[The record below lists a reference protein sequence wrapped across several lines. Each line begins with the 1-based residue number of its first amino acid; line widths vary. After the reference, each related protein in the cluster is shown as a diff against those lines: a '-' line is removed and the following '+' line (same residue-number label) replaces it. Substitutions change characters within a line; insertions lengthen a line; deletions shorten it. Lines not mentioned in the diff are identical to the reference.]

1 MKKILKKQKADDSNT
16 GISYPYPEMGDGE
29 DSSKQLLQAVL
40 VAFIGHLI
48 IIAALIFVPPLS
60 FKKSYTPTIVSVRMV
75 SLGDLRP
82 EGSSAKKAVVEA
94 VSEAKEAPA
103 EAKVS
108 PAEAKEAPAE
118 KPEIAKVAEPEVVVP
133 VVPEKKVAV
142 EKKPVAPPIPE
153 ERQPEVSLAPKETP
167 KVKPEEKPKVK
178 TSLKKETFQPSKVV
192 QSAIEQLEKQT
203 ESSRPQSLKD
213 TLARL
218 EKDVA
223 KASSRGSSGENS
235 QAGGG
240 GDGGNGG
247 GARGIGTGRG
257 FGGEGSGSAK
267 EVYDGLIVYHIQK
280 NWAFSEQLVRGRTN
294 LETLVGIK
302 ILPNGEIQDIWIDK
316 KSGNQYLDE
325 SAIRAIQKSNP
336 LPPLPRE
343 IGLYDYKVGLR
354 FTPKGLDI

>member
-1 MKKILKKQKADDSNT
+1 MKKILKKLKADDKNT
-16 GISYPYPEMGDGE
+16 GISNPYPEMGDGE
-29 DSSKQLLQAVL
+29 DTSGQFLQAVL

-82 EGSSAKKAVVEA
+82 EGSSAKKAAVEA
-94 VSEAKEAPA
+94 RPKVKES
-103 EAKVS
+103 S
-108 PAEAKEAPAE
+108 PE
-118 KPEIAKVAEPEVVVP
+118 KPESTAEAAEPEVVVP
-133 VVPEKKVAV
+133 IVQEKKVAV
-142 EKKPVAPPIPE
+142 EKKNMASPIPE
-153 ERQPEVSLAPKETP
+153 ERQPEVSLAPKNTP
-167 KVKPEEKPKVK
+167 KEKPKVK

-192 QSAIEQLEKQT
+192 KSAIEQLEKQT

-223 KASSRGSSGENS
+223 KASSGKSSGENS
-235 QAGGG
+235 QTGGG

-247 GARGIGTGRG
+247 GARGTGTGRG

-267 EVYDGLIVYHIQK
+267 EVYDGLIVYNIQK
-280 NWAFSEQLVRGRTN
+280 NWAFSEQLVRGQTN

-325 SAIRAIQKSNP
+325 SAIRAIKKSNP

>member
-1 MKKILKKQKADDSNT
+1 MKKILKKLKADDGNT

-29 DSSKQLLQAVL
+29 DSSDQLLQAVL

-48 IIAALIFVPPLS
+48 IIAALIFIPPVS
-60 FKKSYTPTIVSVRMV
+60 FKKPYTPTIVSVRMV

-82 EGSSAKKAVVEA
+82 EGSSAKKEFV
-94 VSEAKEAPA
+94 EAPA
-103 EAKVS
+103 QAKEP
-108 PAEAKEAPAE
+108 PAETAA
-118 KPEIAKVAEPEVVVP
+118 IAKVAEPEVKVP
-133 VVPEKKVAV
+133 AVPEKKVAV

-167 KVKPEEKPKVK
+167 KEKPDQLPKVK

-192 QSAIEQLEKQT
+192 QPAIEKMDKEAQSTATNSSKEDVLAQLEKKVARGRPG
-203 ESSRPQSLKD
+203 ESTAGTK
-213 TLARL
+213 
-218 EKDVA
+218 
-223 KASSRGSSGENS
+223 S
-235 QAGGG
+235 QGGG
-240 GDGGNGG
+240 GGGTGS
-247 GARGIGTGRG
+247 GARGTGP
-257 FGGEGSGSAK
+257 GSGLGGGGVGSAM
-267 EVYDGLIVYHIQK
+267 EVYNGLIGYHIQK
-280 NWAFSEQLVRGRTN
+280 NWAFSEQLARGQSN

-343 IGLYDYKVGLR
+343 IGLYDYKVGFK
-354 FTPKGLDI
+354 FTPKGLDG

>member
-1 MKKILKKQKADDSNT
+1 
-16 GISYPYPEMGDGE
+16 
-29 DSSKQLLQAVL
+29 
-40 VAFIGHLI
+40 
-48 IIAALIFVPPLS
+48 
-60 FKKSYTPTIVSVRMV
+60 MV

-94 VSEAKEAPA
+94 ASEAKE
-103 EAKVS
+103 S
-108 PAEAKEAPAE
+108 PSEAKEAPAE

-167 KVKPEEKPKVK
+167 KEKPKEKPEEQPKVK

-192 QSAIEQLEKQT
+192 QGAIQQLEKKT
-203 ESSRPQSLKD
+203 EGSRPQSLKE

-223 KASSRGSSGENS
+223 KASSRGSSGEKS
-235 QAGGG
+235 QTGGG
-240 GDGGNGG
+240 GDGGSGG
-247 GARGIGTGRG
+247 GARGTGTGRG
-257 FGGEGSGSAK
+257 FGGAGDGSAQ
-267 EVYDGLIVYHIQK
+267 EVYDGLILYHIQK
-280 NWAFSEQLVRGRTN
+280 NWAFSEQLVRGQSN

-302 ILPNGEIQDIWIDK
+302 ISSNGEIQDIWIDK

-325 SAIRAIQKSNP
+325 SAIRAIKKSNP

-354 FTPKGLDI
+354 FTPKGLDG

>member
-1 MKKILKKQKADDSNT
+1 MKKILKKLKADDENT
-16 GISYPYPEMGDGE
+16 GISNPYPEMGDGE
-29 DSSKQLLQAVL
+29 DTSGQFLQAVL

-60 FKKSYTPTIVSVRMV
+60 FKKSYTSTIVSVRMV

-94 VSEAKEAPA
+94 PPKVKEP
-103 EAKVS
+103 S
-108 PAEAKEAPAE
+108 PE
-118 KPEIAKVAEPEVVVP
+118 KPESTAEAAEPEVVVP
-133 VVPEKKVAV
+133 IVQEKKVAV
-142 EKKPVAPPIPE
+142 EKKTTASPIPE

-167 KVKPEEKPKVK
+167 KEKPKVK

-192 QSAIEQLEKQT
+192 KSAIEQLEKQT

-223 KASSRGSSGENS
+223 KASSGGSSGENS
-235 QAGGG
+235 QTGGG

-247 GARGIGTGRG
+247 GARGTGTGRG

-280 NWAFSEQLVRGRTN
+280 NWAFSEQLVRGQTN

-325 SAIRAIQKSNP
+325 SAIRAIKKSDP